1 VPFRGWE
8 KRVEDI
14 LAEIADI
21 QEWTQDKSQQDLEND
36 VKLARAIL
44 YSFVIIGEA
53 ATNIPA
59 DIQAKY
65 SDIPWRLMAD
75 MRNVMAHEYF
85 QVDFQIVRSTLEKGL
100 PLLVPMLRN
109 ILNDERQL

>member
-1 VPFRGWE
+1 VPFRDWE

-14 LAEIADI
+14 LAAIADI

-53 ATNIPA
+53 ATKIPP
-59 DIQAKY
+59 DI
-65 SDIPWRLMAD
+65 
-75 MRNVMAHEYF
+75 
-85 QVDFQIVRSTLEKGL
+85 
-100 PLLVPMLRN
+100 
-109 ILNDERQL
+109 